1 VKVVEV
7 DMEPYKI
14 MYLNQPKRVDQVV
27 VLVLVIVAAF
37 LVVVETE
44 LLDQVHHLHLH
55 QIKDILVVLDMVLVQ
70 ITLDLLEVVVVLM
83 LPERMEAQIQC
94 QRVVDMVVQEK
105 QV

>member
-1 VKVVEV
+1 VKVVEMVVELTIQELLMMV
-7 DMEPYKI
+7 D
-14 MYLNQPKRVDQVV
+14 RVVV
-27 VLVLVIVAAF
+27 VLLMLVEVMLAA
-37 LVVVETE
+37 LETDYLE
-44 LLDQVHHLHLH
+44 VIHNHLH